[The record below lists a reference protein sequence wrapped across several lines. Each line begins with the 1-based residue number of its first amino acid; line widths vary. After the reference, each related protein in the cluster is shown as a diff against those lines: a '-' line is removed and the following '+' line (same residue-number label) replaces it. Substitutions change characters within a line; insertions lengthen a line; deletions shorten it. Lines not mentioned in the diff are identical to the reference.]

1 MPRLNKVLV
10 ACFAASLAMGLA
22 ACKENKGLTITK
34 IDPKTG
40 PHTGGSSVTIF
51 GTGFQ
56 SEGAKGVKV
65 YFGDKKA
72 RVLSFHGDT
81 KLMVEPPSGDLNQT
95 VDVTLIFDDARQMV
109 YPQAYTYIDPG
120 KGFSVDA
127 LTDDK
132 DKKDKN

>member
-10 ACFAASLAMGLA
+10 AWFAASLALGLA
-22 ACKENKGLTITK
+22 ACEDEKGLTITK

-51 GTGFQ
+51 GTWFQ

-109 YPQAYTYIDPG
+109 YPQAYTYVDPG
-120 KGFSVDA
+120 KGFTVDA
-127 LTDDK
+127 LTEKKKKDDK
-132 DKKDKN
+132 